1 MRKSWR
7 DFLSLLRI
15 LEGENEGEIKFKVIT
30 DKKFSEV
37 LTVMNSKV
45 KEMLINLRFLEV
57 GMYIKNFK
65 PLKK

>member
-7 DFLSLLRI
+7 AFLSLLRI
-15 LEGENEGEIKFKVIT
+15 LEGENEGERKFKVIT
-30 DKKFSEV
+30 GKKFSEV